1 MLLEDIF
8 EYKIFTVVFTR
19 LRTFALTFP
28 RLHQFDQ
35 SSRLGRIR
43 VEKHLCSSVLWNLR
57 FESFTLTLW
66 VLPLIFKSFGDEVS
80 VSSMPYFSV
89 RHLTSCKYLVER
101 SHCTLRLLGRLFQLN
116 CVSFVLVPV
125 LRALFLHLVSYYG
138 ILLVFLNARLDV
150 DFM

>member
-8 EYKIFTVVFTR
+8 EYKIFTVHFTR
-19 LRTFALTFP
+19 LRTFALTFL
-28 RLHQFDQ
+28 RLHQSDQ
-35 SSRLGRIR
+35 SLRLGRSR
-43 VEKHLCSSVLWNLR
+43 VEKHLYSSIVWNQKL
-57 FESFTLTLW
+57 ESFTLTLW

-80 VSSMPYFSV
+80 VSSIPYFIV
-89 RHLTSCKYLVER
+89 GRQISCKYLVER
-101 SHCTLRLLGRLFQLN
+101 SHCTPRLLGRLFQLN